1 MHRPILRRGTIHA
14 LIDQRTANE
23 SFYKSVSIARIV
35 KDVPQEE
42 YAMKRIVM
50 TLVAVCA
57 LMAVGTQAKAQ
68 GYGGYGGGGYGG
80 GGYGGGGYGGGGYGN
95 GGYGGGGYGNGGYG
109 SYFGNGG
116 HDFQP
121 HGHVTQS
128 QYGQS
133 SWYGN
138 GPHDFVPHQNSKTPW
153 SYQGYSNTGSGPTTS
168 FYNQQPNYSA
178 PW

>member
-1 MHRPILRRGTIHA
+1 LKFSVHRPILRCGTIHA
-14 LIDQRTANE
+14 LLDHRIANE
-23 SFYKSVSIARIV
+23 SFFKSVSIARIV
-35 KDVPQEE
+35 KDVPRDEH
-42 YAMKRIVM
+42 AMKRIVM

-80 GGYGGGGYGGGGYGN
+80 GGYGGGGYGGGGYG
-95 GGYGGGGYGNGGYG
+95 GGGYG

-116 HDFQP
+116 HDLQP
-121 HGHVTQS
+121 HLHATQTP
-128 QYGQS
+128 YGTS
-133 SWYGN
+133 MWYGN
-138 GPHDFVPHQNSKTPW
+138 GPHDLAPHQHSKTPW

-168 FYNQQPNYSA
+168 FYNQQPTYYS